1 MRMLAAALLFG
12 VAARLGAQ
20 EASTDTTQPAAQ
32 GYAPVPPVSAPAAAV
47 SQAKTGTVVL
57 PSRSEAQL
65 QEAMSASHEDLRR
78 SDARLSRAKE
88 IQSRSKGLV
97 EQRRLDLR
105 EVEVKIDQAKK
116 EKRDSDKRRLETE
129 KKALEREKRWAEQ
142 LESADQAELDAARQA
157 SLTSFARQQSVD
169 LEQRLAEA
177 RSGKGQVGEGKPL
190 SKENSEVLVQQLE
203 QQTLE
208 SQLKYR
214 KLAHELARQ
223 EEGLVSKRLDL
234 YKSARDSN

>member
-20 EASTDTTQPAAQ
+20 EASTDTAQTAAQ
-32 GYAPVPPVSAPAAAV
+32 GYAPMPPVSAPAAVV
-47 SQAKTGTVVL
+47 SQAKAGSIVL
-57 PSRSEAQL
+57 PTRSDAQL
-65 QEAMSASHEDLRR
+65 EEAMSASQADLRR

-88 IQSRSKGLV
+88 IEFRSKALV
-97 EQRRLDLR
+97 DQRRLDLR
-105 EVEVKIDQAKK
+105 EVEVKIEQAKK
-116 EKRDSDKRRLETE
+116 EKRDSDKRRLESE

-142 LESADQAELDAARQA
+142 LESADKAELDAARQA
-157 SLTSFARQQSVD
+157 SLTGFARQQSVD
-169 LEQRLAEA
+169 LERRLAEA
-177 RSGKGQVGEGKPL
+177 RSGKNQIGGGKSL
-190 SKENSEVLVQQLE
+190 SKENSEVLVRQLE

-223 EEGLVSKRLDL
+223 EEALVGKRLDL
-234 YKSARDSN
+234 YKSARQ

>member
-20 EASTDTTQPAAQ
+20 ETSTDTTQTSAQ
-32 GYAPVPPVSAPAAAV
+32 GYAPMPPVSAPAAAV
-47 SQAKTGTVVL
+47 SQANSGTIVL
-57 PSRSEAQL
+57 PTRSEAQL
-65 QEAMSASHEDLRR
+65 QEAASASNEDLRR

-88 IQSRSKGLV
+88 LQFRSKGLV
-97 EQRRLDLR
+97 DQRRLELR
-105 EVEVKIDQAKK
+105 EVEVKIEQAKK
-116 EKRDSDKRRLETE
+116 DKRDSDKRRLETE
-129 KKALEREKRWAEQ
+129 KKRLEREKRWAEQ
-142 LESADQAELDAARQA
+142 LEGADQAELDAARQA

-223 EEGLVSKRLDL
+223 EEDLVSRRLDL

>member
-1 MRMLAAALLFG
+1 MRMLASALLFG

-20 EASTDTTQPAAQ
+20 QTSTDTARTEAQ
-32 GYAPVPPVSAPAAAV
+32 GYAPVPPVSAPAALP
-47 SQAKTGTVVL
+47 SQAATGTIVL
-57 PSRSEAQL
+57 PTRSEAQL
-65 QEAMSASHEDLRR
+65 QEALSASNEDLRR

-88 IQSRSKGLV
+88 LQFRSKALV
-97 EQRRLDLR
+97 DQRRLDLR
-105 EVEVKIDQAKK
+105 EVDVKIEQAKK
-116 EKRDSDKRRLETE
+116 DKRDSDKRQLETE
-129 KKALEREKRWAEQ
+129 KKRLEREKRWAEQ
-142 LESADQAELDAARQA
+142 LESADQAELNAARQA
-157 SLTSFARQQSVD
+157 SLTSFARQLSVD

-190 SKENSEVLVQQLE
+190 SKENSEVFVQQLE

-208 SQLKYR
+208 AQLKYQ

-223 EEGLVSKRLDL
+223 EEDLVRQRLDL

>member
-12 VAARLGAQ
+12 VAAPLGAQ
-20 EASTDTTQPAAQ
+20 EDSTDTAQTAAQ
-32 GYAPVPPVSAPAAAV
+32 GYAPVPPASAPAAVV
-47 SQAKTGTVVL
+47 SEAKVGIIVV
-57 PSRSEAQL
+57 PTRSEAQL

-88 IQSRSKGLV
+88 IQSRSRALV
-97 EQRRLDLR
+97 DQRRLDLR
-105 EVEVKIDQAKK
+105 EVEVKIEQAKK
-116 EKRDSDKRRLETE
+116 DKRDSDKRRLETE
-129 KKALEREKRWAEQ
+129 KKALERGKRWAEQ
-142 LESADQAELDAARQA
+142 LERADHAELDAARQA

-169 LEQRLAEA
+169 LEQRLAHA
-177 RSGKGQVGEGKPL
+177 RSGKGQEGGGKPL
-190 SKENSEVLVQQLE
+190 SEENSEVLVRQLE

-223 EEGLVSKRLDL
+223 EEALVSGRLDL
-234 YKSARDSN
+234 YKSARQ

>member
-1 MRMLAAALLFG
+1 MRMLASALLFG

-20 EASTDTTQPAAQ
+20 ETSTDTAQTAAQ

-47 SQAKTGTVVL
+47 SQAKTGTIVL
-57 PSRSEAQL
+57 PTRSEAQL
-65 QEAMSASHEDLRR
+65 QEAMSASNEDLRR

-88 IQSRSKGLV
+88 LQFRSKALV
-97 EQRRLDLR
+97 DQRRLDLR
-105 EVEVKIDQAKK
+105 EVEVKIEQAKK
-116 EKRDSDKRRLETE
+116 DKRDSDKRRLETE

-142 LESADQAELDAARQA
+142 LESSDRAELDAARQA
-157 SLTSFARQQSVD
+157 SLTGFARQQSVD
-169 LEQRLAEA
+169 LERRLAQA
-177 RSGKGQVGEGKPL
+177 RAGKGQVGEGKPL

-208 SQLKYR
+208 AQLKYR

-234 YKSARDSN
+234 YKSTRDNN

>member
-12 VAARLGAQ
+12 VATRLGAQ
-20 EASTDTTQPAAQ
+20 ETRTDTAQTAAQ
-32 GYAPVPPVSAPAAAV
+32 GYAPVPPVSAPAAVV
-47 SQAKTGTVVL
+47 SQAKTGTIVL
-57 PSRSEAQL
+57 PTRSEAQL
-65 QEAMSASHEDLRR
+65 QEAMSASNEDLRR

-88 IQSRSKGLV
+88 LQFRSKALV
-97 EQRRLDLR
+97 DQRRLDLR
-105 EVEVKIDQAKK
+105 EVEVKIEQAKK
-116 EKRDSDKRRLETE
+116 DKRDSDKRRLETE

-142 LESADQAELDAARQA
+142 LESSDRAELDAARQA
-157 SLTSFARQQSVD
+157 SLTGFARQQSVE
-169 LEQRLAEA
+169 LEQRLAQA
-177 RSGKGQVGEGKPL
+177 RAGKGQVGEGKPL

-223 EEGLVSKRLDL
+223 EEALVRGRLDL

>member
-20 EASTDTTQPAAQ
+20 EASTDTAQTAAQ
-32 GYAPVPPVSAPAAAV
+32 GYAPMPPGSAPAAVV
-47 SQAKTGTVVL
+47 SQAKAGSIVL
-57 PSRSEAQL
+57 PTRSDAQL
-65 QEAMSASHEDLRR
+65 EEAMSASQADLRR

-88 IQSRSKGLV
+88 IEFRSKALV
-97 EQRRLDLR
+97 DQRRLDLR
-105 EVEVKIDQAKK
+105 EVEVKIEQAKK
-116 EKRDSDKRRLETE
+116 EKRDSDKRRLESE

-142 LESADQAELDAARQA
+142 LESADKAELDAARQA
-157 SLTSFARQQSVD
+157 SLTGFARQQSVD
-169 LEQRLAEA
+169 LERRLAEA
-177 RSGKGQVGEGKPL
+177 RSGKNQIGGGKSL
-190 SKENSEVLVQQLE
+190 SKENSEVLVRQLE

-223 EEGLVSKRLDL
+223 EEALVGKRLDL
-234 YKSARDSN
+234 YKSARQ

>member
-20 EASTDTTQPAAQ
+20 EASKDTAQTAAQ

-47 SQAKTGTVVL
+47 SQAKAGTIVL
-57 PSRSEAQL
+57 PTRSEAQL
-65 QEAMSASHEDLRR
+65 QEALSASHQDLRR
-78 SDARLSRAKE
+78 FDARLSRAKE
-88 IQSRSKGLV
+88 TQFRSKALV
-97 EQRRLDLR
+97 DQRRLDLR
-105 EVEVKIDQAKK
+105 EIEVKIEQAKK

-142 LESADQAELDAARQA
+142 LESADHAELDAARQA
-157 SLTSFARQQSVD
+157 SLTGFARQQSID
-169 LEQRLAEA
+169 LEQQLALA
-177 RSGKGQVGEGKPL
+177 RSGNGQVAGGKPL
-190 SKENSEVLVQQLE
+190 SKESSEVIVRQLE

-223 EEGLVSKRLDL
+223 EEALVNKRLDL
-234 YKSARDSN
+234 YKSARQ

>member
-1 MRMLAAALLFG
+1 MRMLAAALLVG

-20 EASTDTTQPAAQ
+20 EASTDTAQTAAQ

-47 SQAKTGTVVL
+47 SQAKTGTIVL

-65 QEAMSASHEDLRR
+65 QEAMSASHEELRR

-190 SKENSEVLVQQLE
+190 SKENSEVFVQQLE

-208 SQLKYR
+208 AQLKYR

-223 EEGLVSKRLDL
+223 EEDLVRQRLDL

>member
-1 MRMLAAALLFG
+1 MLAAALLFG

-20 EASTDTTQPAAQ
+20 EASTDTAQTAAQ

-47 SQAKTGTVVL
+47 SQAKTGTIVL

-97 EQRRLDLR
+97 EQRRLALR
-105 EVEVKIDQAKK
+105 EVDVKIDQAKK

-142 LESADQAELDAARQA
+142 LESADHAELDAARQA

-169 LEQRLAEA
+169 LEQRLAHV
-177 RSGKGQVGEGKPL
+177 RSGKGQVGGGKPL

-223 EEGLVSKRLDL
+223 EEALVSGRLDL
-234 YKSARDSN
+234 YKSARQ

>member
-20 EASTDTTQPAAQ
+20 ETRTDTAQTAAQ
-32 GYAPVPPVSAPAAAV
+32 GYAPVPPVSAPAAVV
-47 SQAKTGTVVL
+47 SQAKTGTIVL
-57 PSRSEAQL
+57 PTRSEAQL
-65 QEAMSASHEDLRR
+65 QEAMSASNEDLRR

-88 IQSRSKGLV
+88 LQFRSKALV
-97 EQRRLDLR
+97 DQRRLDLR
-105 EVEVKIDQAKK
+105 EVEVKIEQAKK
-116 EKRDSDKRRLETE
+116 DKRDSDKRRLETE

-142 LESADQAELDAARQA
+142 LESADHAELDAARQA
-157 SLTSFARQQSVD
+157 SLTGFARQQSVE
-169 LEQRLAEA
+169 LEQRLAQA
-177 RSGKGQVGEGKPL
+177 RAGSGQVAEGKPL

-223 EEGLVSKRLDL
+223 EEALVRGRLEL

>member
-20 EASTDTTQPAAQ
+20 EASKDTAQTAAQ

-47 SQAKTGTVVL
+47 SQAKAGTIVL
-57 PSRSEAQL
+57 PTRSEAQL
-65 QEAMSASHEDLRR
+65 QEALSAAHQDLRR
-78 SDARLSRAKE
+78 FDARLSRAKE
-88 IQSRSKGLV
+88 TQFRSKALV
-97 EQRRLDLR
+97 DQRRLDLR
-105 EVEVKIDQAKK
+105 EIEVKIEQAKK

-142 LESADQAELDAARQA
+142 LESADHAELDAARQA
-157 SLTSFARQQSVD
+157 SLTGFARQQSID
-169 LEQRLAEA
+169 LEQQLALA
-177 RSGKGQVGEGKPL
+177 RSGNGQVAGGKPL
-190 SKENSEVLVQQLE
+190 SKESSEVIVRQLE

-223 EEGLVSKRLDL
+223 EEALVNKRLDL
-234 YKSARDSN
+234 YKSARQ

>member
-20 EASTDTTQPAAQ
+20 EASTDTAQTTAQ
-32 GYAPVPPVSAPAAAV
+32 GYAPVPPVSGPAAAV
-47 SQAKTGTVVL
+47 SQAKTGTIVL
-57 PSRSEAQL
+57 PSWSEAQL
-65 QEAMSASHEDLRR
+65 QDALSASHEDLRR
-78 SDARLSRAKE
+78 PDARLSRAKE

-142 LESADQAELDAARQA
+142 LESADEAELEAARQA
-157 SLTSFARQQSVD
+157 SLTGFARQQSVD
-169 LEQRLAEA
+169 MEQRLAEA
-177 RSGKGQVGEGKPL
+177 RSGKGQAGGGKPL

-223 EEGLVSKRLDL
+223 EETLVSKRLDL
-234 YKSARDSN
+234 

>member
-20 EASTDTTQPAAQ
+20 EASTDTAQTAAQ
-32 GYAPVPPVSAPAAAV
+32 GYAPMPQGSAPAAVV
-47 SQAKTGTVVL
+47 SQAKAGSIVL
-57 PSRSEAQL
+57 PTRSDAQL
-65 QEAMSASHEDLRR
+65 EEAMSASQADLRR

-88 IQSRSKGLV
+88 IEFRSKALV
-97 EQRRLDLR
+97 DQRRLDLR
-105 EVEVKIDQAKK
+105 EVEVKIEQAKK
-116 EKRDSDKRRLETE
+116 EKRDSDKRRLESE

-157 SLTSFARQQSVD
+157 CLTGFARQQSVD
-169 LEQRLAEA
+169 LEQRLAQA
-177 RSGKGQVGEGKPL
+177 RSGKNQVGGGKPL
-190 SKENSEVLVQQLE
+190 SKENSEVLVRQLE

-223 EEGLVSKRLDL
+223 EEALVGERLDL
-234 YKSARDSN
+234 YKSARQ

>member
-20 EASTDTTQPAAQ
+20 EASTDTAQTAAQ
-32 GYAPVPPVSAPAAAV
+32 GYAPMPPGSAPAAVV
-47 SQAKTGTVVL
+47 SQAKAGSIVL
-57 PSRSEAQL
+57 PTRSDAQL
-65 QEAMSASHEDLRR
+65 EEAMSASQADLRR

-88 IQSRSKGLV
+88 IEFRSKALV
-97 EQRRLDLR
+97 DQRRLDLR
-105 EVEVKIDQAKK
+105 EVEVKIEQAKK
-116 EKRDSDKRRLETE
+116 ERRDSDKRRLESE

-142 LESADQAELDAARQA
+142 LESADKAELDAARQA
-157 SLTSFARQQSVD
+157 SLTGFARQQSVD
-169 LEQRLAEA
+169 LERRLAEA
-177 RSGKGQVGEGKPL
+177 RSGKNQIGGGKSL
-190 SKENSEVLVQQLE
+190 SKENSEVLVRQLE

-223 EEGLVSKRLDL
+223 EEALVGKRLDL
-234 YKSARDSN
+234 YKSARQ

>member
-20 EASTDTTQPAAQ
+20 EASTDTAQTAAQ

-47 SQAKTGTVVL
+47 SQAKTGTIVL

-142 LESADQAELDAARQA
+142 LESADEAELETARQA
-157 SLTSFARQQSVD
+157 SLTGFARQQSVD
-169 LEQRLAEA
+169 MEQRLAEA
-177 RSGKGQVGEGKPL
+177 RAGKGQVGGGKPL

-203 QQTLE
+203 EQTLE

-223 EEGLVSKRLDL
+223 EEALVSKRLDL
-234 YKSARDSN
+234 YKSAQRN

>member
-20 EASTDTTQPAAQ
+20 EASTDTAQTAAQ

-47 SQAKTGTVVL
+47 SQAKTGTIVL

-142 LESADQAELDAARQA
+142 LESADEAELEAARQA
-157 SLTSFARQQSVD
+157 SLTGFARQQSVD
-169 LEQRLAEA
+169 MEQRLADA
-177 RSGKGQVGEGKPL
+177 RAGKGQVGGGKPL

-203 QQTLE
+203 EQTLE

-223 EEGLVSKRLDL
+223 EEDLVSKRLDL
-234 YKSARDSN
+234 YKSAQRN

>member
-47 SQAKTGTVVL
+47 SQAKTGTIVL

-97 EQRRLDLR
+97 EQRRLALR
-105 EVEVKIDQAKK
+105 EVDVKIDQAKK

-142 LESADQAELDAARQA
+142 LESADEAELEAARQA
-157 SLTSFARQQSVD
+157 SLTGFARQQSVD
-169 LEQRLAEA
+169 MEQRLAEA
-177 RSGKGQVGEGKPL
+177 RSGKGQVGGKPL

-223 EEGLVSKRLDL
+223 EEALVSKRLDL
-234 YKSARDSN
+234 YKSAQRN

>member
-20 EASTDTTQPAAQ
+20 ETRTDTAQTAAQ
-32 GYAPVPPVSAPAAAV
+32 GYAPVPPVSAPAAVV
-47 SQAKTGTVVL
+47 SQAKTGTIVL
-57 PSRSEAQL
+57 PTRSEAQL
-65 QEAMSASHEDLRR
+65 QEAMSASNEDLRR

-88 IQSRSKGLV
+88 LQFRSKALV
-97 EQRRLDLR
+97 DQRRLDLR
-105 EVEVKIDQAKK
+105 EVEVKIEQAKK
-116 EKRDSDKRRLETE
+116 DKRDSDKRRLETE

-142 LESADQAELDAARQA
+142 LESSDRAELDAARQA
-157 SLTSFARQQSVD
+157 SLTGFARQQSVD

-177 RSGKGQVGEGKPL
+177 RAGKGQVGEGKPL

-223 EEGLVSKRLDL
+223 EEALVRGRLDL
-234 YKSARDSN
+234 YKSARDSS